1 MPIDNAVH
9 RPRPYELLH
18 VENSP
23 DDAELFLRALRRAQ
37 SELDFEINTQSVTDS
52 TRASAEIKA
61 RKFDVIFLD
70 IGMPPPDGI
79 ELTKLIRSSEQNRGT
94 PIVIITGAEDRGLM
108 SRAFQ
113 AGANWFLAKP
123 VDRTRLMR
131 LIQTSR
137 APMERRESL
146 AK

>member
-79 ELTKLIRSSEQNRGT
+79 ELTRRIRSSEQNRST

-137 APMERRESL
+137 APVERRESL